1 MSEPS
6 FPSTSNQYDPA
17 EVDARIADF
26 EAELAEEQALAS
38 TLDETSLDQKLADA
52 AAFLAT
58 NAPLVA
64 VQLPKLR
71 NLDVQLR
78 DVVEQNKRRVGKDKA
93 FTDLV
98 NSQPYLDLAAQLLE
112 IKATADALHTY
123 LIEAGVRGRPRARS
137 ASATNSKSN

>member
-1 MSEPS
+1 MS

-17 EVDARIADF
+17 EVDATIADF
-26 EAELAEEQALAS
+26 EAELAEEKALAK
-38 TLDETSLDQKLADA
+38 TLDETVIDQKLADA
-52 AAFLAT
+52 SAFLNV

-71 NLDVQLR
+71 DLDQQLR

-93 FTDLV
+93 YSDLV
-98 NSQPYLDLAAQLLE
+98 NSQPFLDLAAQLLE
-112 IKATADALHTY
+112 LKTTANALHEY
-123 LIEAGVRGRPRARS
+123 LVEAGVRGHPRARS